1 MIHRRDEFRGAQATI
16 DKVHQ
21 LAKDGKINL
30 FTQYQMASVKGD
42 KNLESIDIKHDNNEI
57 KNLKTDYVLG
67 FFGLIMQLG
76 PIANW
81 GLNIDKKTIE
91 VDTEKFETNQK
102 GIYAVGDICNYPGKL
117 KLILSGF
124 HEGALAAR
132 ACFKLA
138 RPNEKYRFEFTT
150 SSKTIKERL
159 GVKKVIELYS
169 ANTPNGKKI
178 SIMLEEIGYEYKV
191 INIDL
196 NKGDQFKPEFKKI
209 SPFSKIPVIIDQDNN
224 KNIFESGAILMYL
237 AEQSGKF
244 YDTKDRLEIN
254 QWLMAQMGY
263 VGPMLGQHHQFHHYN
278 PGKSQF
284 GEERYFKISKRIYEE
299 LDERLSKSRFLAGE
313 NYTIADIGTFPW
325 IARHEWHDIGLKNY
339 KNLTRWY
346 VEISEREAVKK
357 GFKFMNKDEVP
368 PKP

>member
-1 MIHRRDEFRGAQATI
+1 
-16 DKVHQ
+16 
-21 LAKDGKINL
+21 
-30 FTQYQMASVKGD
+30 
-42 KNLESIDIKHDNNEI
+42 
-57 KNLKTDYVLG
+57 
-67 FFGLIMQLG
+67 
-76 PIANW
+76 
-81 GLNIDKKTIE
+81 
-91 VDTEKFETNQK
+91 
-102 GIYAVGDICNYPGKL
+102 
-117 KLILSGF
+117 
-124 HEGALAAR
+124 
-132 ACFKLA
+132 
-138 RPNEKYRFEFTT
+138 
-150 SSKTIKERL
+150 
-159 GVKKVIELYS
+159 
-169 ANTPNGKKI
+169 
-178 SIMLEEIGYEYKV
+178 MLEEIGYEYKV

-209 SPFSKIPVIIDQDNN
+209 SPLSKIPVIIDQDKN

-299 LDERLSKSRFLAGE
+299 LDERLSQSRFLAGE
-313 NYTIADIGTFPW
+313 TYTIADIGTFPW

>member
-1 MIHRRDEFRGAQATI
+1 
-16 DKVHQ
+16 
-21 LAKDGKINL
+21 
-30 FTQYQMASVKGD
+30 
-42 KNLESIDIKHDNNEI
+42 
-57 KNLKTDYVLG
+57 
-67 FFGLIMQLG
+67 
-76 PIANW
+76 
-81 GLNIDKKTIE
+81 
-91 VDTEKFETNQK
+91 
-102 GIYAVGDICNYPGKL
+102 
-117 KLILSGF
+117 
-124 HEGALAAR
+124 
-132 ACFKLA
+132 
-138 RPNEKYRFEFTT
+138 
-150 SSKTIKERL
+150 
-159 GVKKVIELYS
+159 
-169 ANTPNGKKI
+169 
-178 SIMLEEIGYEYKV
+178 MLEEIGYEYKV

-209 SPFSKIPVIIDQDNN
+209 SPLSKIPVIIDQDNN

-299 LDERLSKSRFLAGE
+299 LDERLSKSIFLAGE

-325 IARHEWHDIGLKNY
+325 IARHEWHDIGLKNF

>member
-1 MIHRRDEFRGAQATI
+1 MID
-16 DKVHQ
+16 
-21 LAKDGKINL
+21 
-30 FTQYQMASVKGD
+30 
-42 KNLESIDIKHDNNEI
+42 
-57 KNLKTDYVLG
+57 
-67 FFGLIMQLG
+67 
-76 PIANW
+76 
-81 GLNIDKKTIE
+81 
-91 VDTEKFETNQK
+91 
-102 GIYAVGDICNYPGKL
+102 
-117 KLILSGF
+117 
-124 HEGALAAR
+124 
-132 ACFKLA
+132 
-138 RPNEKYRFEFTT
+138 
-150 SSKTIKERL
+150 
-159 GVKKVIELYS
+159 LYS

-209 SPFSKIPVIIDQDNN
+209 SPLSKIPVIIDQDNN

-299 LDERLSKSRFLAGE
+299 LDARLSQSRFLAGE